1 MRCLECGHSNP
12 ESNKFCGECGARLE
26 RRAAKIDVAAPEE
39 SLNLERRDTERERVR
54 DSGAHVS
61 KGEQALLSSVI
72 VKAEFPPATPEQEA
86 EEERADL
93 DIAAEAVPKR
103 RARAAGISG
112 PSILGLGYE
121 TAANPE
127 GFVYDKPRRD
137 GFIYDTDGSSPE
149 YLLDEAPRRSVS
161 WRAWALFAVLAIA
174 GGLVY
179 LQWRANR
186 GEGPN
191 LMSMVRGYAGAG
203 ASKLSPASNGSTA
216 ATNPTAPANNNNGA
230 TAQPPTAA
238 NTQPTD
244 SQPAAQPNSASA
256 PTEPEQ
262 ATENQASTAASN
274 STLSSDSEDGDRN
287 DAAASAPAATAKQ
300 PTAPAQTSQPKQAAQ
315 ANQASQ
321 SSQASQ
327 PSEAS
332 QTSDEDN
339 GETPSTPTDEV
350 AKPESDQPSRST
362 AKPARPKAASRAAEA
377 ALAASPKPKPL
388 GDKDPLIVQAENY
401 IQGRGRPKNCSAA
414 VNLLRQSVG
423 EGNPAAD
430 VKLGALYWTGT
441 CVKPNKV
448 TAYQWFT
455 RAHTLEPT
463 NRWIERSRT
472 SMWASMNE
480 REKQLATGY

>member
-26 RRAAKIDVAAPEE
+26 QRAAKIDVAAPEK

-93 DIAAEAVPKR
+93 DIAADAVPKR

-203 ASKLSPASNGSTA
+203 ASKISSATNGSTA
-216 ATNPTAPANNNNGA
+216 ATNSPGPANSSGA
-230 TAQPPTAA
+230 TTQSPSAA
-238 NTQPTD
+238 NTQPAD
-244 SQPAAQPNSASA
+244 SQPAAPPNSASA
-256 PTEPEQ
+256 PTSPEQ
-262 ATENQASTAASN
+262 ATDNQAATST
-274 STLSSDSEDGDRN
+274 STLSSDSADGDQN
-287 DAAASAPAATAKQ
+287 DASGSAPAATAK
-300 PTAPAQTSQPKQAAQ
+300 PPSPPA
-315 ANQASQ
+315 QASQ
-321 SSQASQ
+321 PNQAAPAKQDSPSSQASQ
-327 PSEAS
+327 A
-332 QTSDEDN
+332 SDEDN
-339 GETPSTPTDEV
+339 SETPSTPADEV
-350 AKPESDQPSRST
+350 AKPESDQPARST
-362 AKPARPKAASRAAEA
+362 AKPARPKAASREAEA
-377 ALAASPKPKPL
+377 VPAAAPKPKPL

-401 IQGRGRPKNCSAA
+401 IQGRGTPKNCSAA

-423 EGNPAAD
+423 QGNPAAD
-430 VKLGALYWTGT
+430 VKLGALYWSGT
-441 CVKPNKV
+441 CVTQNKV
-448 TAYQWFT
+448 AAYQWFT

-480 REKQLATGY
+480 REKQLATY

>member
-26 RRAAKIDVAAPEE
+26 RGAAKIDVAPPQEP
-39 SLNLERRDTERERVR
+39 LNLERRDTERERVR
-54 DSGAHVS
+54 DSGAHVGKAQQS
-61 KGEQALLSSVI
+61 LLSSVI

-86 EEERADL
+86 EEERAAI
-93 DIAAEAVPKR
+93 DIDADAVPKR

-149 YLLDEAPRRSVS
+149 YLLDEAPRRGVS
-161 WRAWALFAVLAIA
+161 WRAWALFAVLVIA

-191 LMSMVRGYAGAG
+191 LISVVRGYAGA
-203 ASKLSPASNGSTA
+203 AAAKISPATNGSAA
-216 ATNPTAPANNNNGA
+216 ATNSPSSANGNATTQAPA
-230 TAQPPTAA
+230 AA
-238 NTQPTD
+238 NPQPTN

-256 PTEPEQ
+256 PTAAER
-262 ATENQASTAASN
+262 ATDNQPSAASTASST
-274 STLSSDSEDGDRN
+274 STLSSDSEDGDQN
-287 DAAASAPAATAKQ
+287 NPAGTAPPATAKQ
-300 PTAPAQTSQPKQAAQ
+300 PNAPAQTSQPKQTAQ

-321 SSQASQ
+321 A
-327 PSEAS
+327 
-332 QTSDEDN
+332 SDEDN
-339 GETPSTPTDEV
+339 SETPSTPADEV

-362 AKPARPKAASRAAEA
+362 AKPARPKSASRAAEA
-377 ALAASPKPKPL
+377 VPAAAPKPKPL

-430 VKLGALYWTGT
+430 VKLGALYWSGT
-441 CVKPNKV
+441 CVTQNKV

-480 REKQLATGY
+480 REKQLATY